1 MRKIKHFAG
10 YGTVKAGV
18 IKDGSCTLH
27 VKVEGNHEWG
37 ICRYGNDEY
46 LLYNWLVKRFD
57 KTVPDYVTWHR
68 LRPIIDVHQ
77 DIRMDMNDPSGCV
90 DICDYYFH
98 Y

>member
-27 VKVEGNHEWG
+27 VKVEGNHEYG
-37 ICRYGNDEY
+37 ICRYEEDT
-46 LLYNWLVKRFD
+46 LYDWLVKRFD
-57 KTVPDYVTWHR
+57 KNVPDYATWLK
-68 LRPIIDVHQ
+68 LRPIINIHQ
-77 DIRMDMNDPSGCV
+77 DIRLDATDPSGCV

>member
-27 VKVEGNHEWG
+27 VMVTGMHEWG
-37 ICRYGNDEY
+37 LRRDD
-46 LLYNWLVKRFD
+46 LSDLYNWLVKRFD
-57 KTVPDYVTWHR
+57 KTVPDEITW
-68 LRPIIDVHQ
+68 LRSHPVVEIQ
-77 DIRMDMNDPSGCV
+77 ENWNMND
-90 DICDYYFH
+90 DICHYYFT

>member
-27 VKVEGNHEWG
+27 VRVEGDHEWG
-37 ICRYGNDEY
+37 LKRDDLYD
-46 LLYNWLVKRFD
+46 LYNWLVKRFD
-57 KTVPDYVTWHR
+57 KSVPDYESFYKRSPTVRFEW
-68 LRPIIDVHQ
+68 DFNSSVEA
-77 DIRMDMNDPSGCV
+77 G
-90 DICDYYFH
+90 DYYFT